1 MQTQTMLR
9 FVIRIH
15 KYNNFL
21 FFNTCVWYFY
31 IAKKLAAITVT
42 WSKATT
48 FTYEKK
54 KGKIRNTSFVKIYSH
69 KN

>member
-42 WSKATT
+42 
-48 FTYEKK
+48 
-54 KGKIRNTSFVKIYSH
+54 
-69 KN
+69 